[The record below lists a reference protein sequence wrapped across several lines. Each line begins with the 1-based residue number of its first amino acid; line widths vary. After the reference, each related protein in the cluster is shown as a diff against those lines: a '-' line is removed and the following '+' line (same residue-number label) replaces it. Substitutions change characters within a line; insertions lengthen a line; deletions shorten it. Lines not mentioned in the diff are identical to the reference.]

1 MKTLNG
7 KFGVKKIK
15 LKQNLLVKNM
25 KKINIFIGIGIGLII
40 IAVVWGI
47 LSGKIGWFVPDR
59 EVKISQEKTEKK
71 VMLIIDSGE
80 ELLSKAIETEFKEG
94 MTAFNLLSDETE
106 KLNLTLKFKTYDM
119 GVFIEAI
126 GDKENGEDG
135 KYWLYYVNGEMPQLA
150 ADKQLLNPGDKVEFK
165 FEKSPF

>member
-1 MKTLNG
+1 
-7 KFGVKKIK
+7 
-15 LKQNLLVKNM
+15 M

-40 IAVVWGI
+40 ITAIWGI
-47 LSGKIGWFVPDR
+47 LSGKINRFVPHG
-59 EVKISQEKTEKK
+59 EVKISQEKAEKK
-71 VMLIIDSGE
+71 IMLIIDSDEG
-80 ELLSKAIETEFKEG
+80 LLSKAIEIETEFKEG
-94 MTAFNLLSDETE
+94 MTAFNLLSDEAE

-135 KYWLYYVNGEMPQLA
+135 EYWLYYVNGEMPQLA
-150 ADKQLLNPGDKVEFK
+150 ADKQLLNPGDKIEFK

>member
-1 MKTLNG
+1 
-7 KFGVKKIK
+7 
-15 LKQNLLVKNM
+15 M

-40 IAVVWGI
+40 ITAVCVI
-47 LSGKIGWFVPDR
+47 SSGKIGRFVPDR
-59 EVKISQEKTEKK
+59 EVKISQEKIEKK

-106 KLNLTLKFKTYDM
+106 KLNLTLKFKTYNM

-126 GDKENGEDG
+126 GNKENGEDG

-150 ADKQLLNPGDKVEFK
+150 ANKQLLSSGDKVEFK

>member
-1 MKTLNG
+1 
-7 KFGVKKIK
+7 
-15 LKQNLLVKNM
+15 M

-47 LSGKIGWFVPDR
+47 LSGKIDRFVPHG
-59 EVKISQEKTEKK
+59 EVKISQEKVDKK
-71 VMLIIDSGE
+71 VVLIIDDGE
-80 ELLSKAIETEFKEG
+80 ELLSKAIEIETEFKER

-126 GDKENGEDG
+126 GDKENGKDG

-150 ADKQLLNPGDKVEFK
+150 VDKQLLNPGDKVEFK